1 MTNEECNTISTEIC
15 QRRRDK
21 IYLTY
26 ESIYVI
32 NWYTVK
38 IEVDQKIHT
47 EF

>member
-1 MTNEECNTISTEIC
+1 MKNVILYLPKYAREGEI
-15 QRRRDK
+15 K

-32 NWYTVK
+32 NGYTVK
-38 IEVDQKIHT
+38 IVVDQKIHT